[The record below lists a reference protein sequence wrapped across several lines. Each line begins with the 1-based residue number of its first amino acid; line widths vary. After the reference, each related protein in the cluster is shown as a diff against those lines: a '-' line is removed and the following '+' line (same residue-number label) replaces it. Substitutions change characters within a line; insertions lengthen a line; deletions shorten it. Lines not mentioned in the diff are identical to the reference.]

1 MTLVLISSPI
11 TDRLGQKFTQEFRN
25 LKEKI
30 FPDSV
35 LAAIEIMTAG
45 IIKPEDCVKPKL
57 DLSLIL
63 FSHGI
68 ELNLLH

>member
-11 TDRLGQKFTQEFRN
+11 TDRLGQTFTQEFRN

-35 LAAIEIMTAG
+35 LAAIEIMTA
-45 IIKPEDCVKPKL
+45 VLVPK
-57 DLSLIL
+57 
-63 FSHGI
+63 G
-68 ELNLLH
+68 